1 MASVTEI
8 SREAVG
14 QADHLMSLRE
24 QFRARLQD
32 KPKALALLDELFLNP
47 YMSVA
52 KAERVLKVSNP
63 TARQAVMLLQ
73 RKGMLEEITG
83 RTWGK
88 LYLAKPIM
96 DTIDLKEKDK

>member
-1 MASVTEI
+1 M
-8 SREAVG
+8 
-14 QADHLMSLRE
+14 DLRE
-24 QFRARLQD
+24 KFRTRLRD

-73 RKGMLEEITG
+73 RKGMLE
-83 RTWGK
+83 K
-88 LYLAKPIM
+88 LPSARGGNCIWQNRL
-96 DTIDLKEKDK
+96 

>member
-1 MASVTEI
+1 MSF
-8 SREAVG
+8 REK
-14 QADHLMSLRE
+14 
-24 QFRARLQD
+24 FRARHQD

-63 TARQAVMLLQ
+63 TVRQAVLLLQ

-83 RTWGK
+83 RTWGR

-96 DTIDLKEKDK
+96 ERIELKRKGK